1 MLDRVLPPERLPELL
16 AEADF
21 VVLAAPLTVDTR
33 GLIGEAAIAAMKPG
47 AWVINVARGELV
59 DERALG
65 RALRA
70 GRLGGA
76 VLDTFLEEP
85 LPPTSP
91 LYDLPNVILTP
102 HTSWSSTR
110 VLERSVELFCGNLRR
125 FAEGRPLVNVVDPD
139 AGY

>member
-1 MLDRVLPPERLPELL
+1 MTLYEVWACVVSWARQPAAGADYRSSNRLRASFGRLRAAL
-16 AEADF
+16 AHPLEDF
-21 VVLAAPLTVDTR
+21 IPAGVR
-33 GLIGEAAIAAMKPG
+33 
-47 AWVINVARGELV
+47 R
-59 DERALG
+59 RG
-65 RALRA
+65 RALRS

-76 VLDTFLEEP
+76 VLDTFREEP

-110 VLERSVELFCGNLRR
+110 VLDRSVELFCENLRR